1 MPASGETPLPTL
13 ILLFLVV
20 PLVEIYVLIE
30 VGQVIGALPTI
41 GLCVL
46 TALLGGGLLRHQGL
60 RTMLRA
66 QENIVRGQVPA
77 IEMLEGIALA
87 VGGALLL
94 TPGFLTDTIGFLC
107 LIPWTR
113 RMLVRAA
120 LRRMNVTWGPP
131 PGGRGPG
138 GADRHTLEGDYRRHD
153 RD

>member
-1 MPASGETPLPTL
+1 MPAPKGIPLPTL

-46 TALLGGGLLRHQGL
+46 TAVLGGGLLRHQGL

-66 QENIVRGQVPA
+66 QENIARGQVPA

-94 TPGFLTDTIGFLC
+94 TPGFLTDVVGFLC

-131 PGGRGPG
+131 PGGPGTG
-138 GADRHTLEGDYRRHD
+138 GADRRTLEGDYRRHD